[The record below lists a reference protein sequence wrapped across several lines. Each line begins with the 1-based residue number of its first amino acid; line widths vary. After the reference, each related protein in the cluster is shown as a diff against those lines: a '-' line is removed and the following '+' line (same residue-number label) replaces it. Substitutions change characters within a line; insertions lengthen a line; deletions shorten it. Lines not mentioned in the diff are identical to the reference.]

1 MNETN
6 KIKLDWSVKLLSN
19 YILNIFKVQI
29 EGSTIILTNWQTLN
43 SNKKAKQTPKQVKEP
58 PVSDV
63 SGSTPNDAINDASE
77 DLDSDD
83 DEFPAYDM
91 SNDTKVDSNKK
102 KKILYLREVI
112 EELGNPER

>member
-1 MNETN
+1 MNN
-6 KIKLDWSVKLLSN
+6 
-19 YILNIFKVQI
+19 
-29 EGSTIILTNWQTLN
+29 
-43 SNKKAKQTPKQVKEP
+43 NKKKESSDKPKQTQKQVKEP

-63 SGSTPNDAINDASE
+63 SGPTPNDAINDACE